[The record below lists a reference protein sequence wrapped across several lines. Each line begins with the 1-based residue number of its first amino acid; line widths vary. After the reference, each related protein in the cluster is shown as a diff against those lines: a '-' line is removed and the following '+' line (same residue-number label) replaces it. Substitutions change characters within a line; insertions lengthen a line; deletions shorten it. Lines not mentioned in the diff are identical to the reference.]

1 MQLELASLQN
11 VAGFEEISS
20 GQTSRIRADL
30 RDWGQEWK
38 NLGQKLRIW
47 GRSEQLGVAHQGWGW
62 YRSVHTKNAGQ
73 DFVCPK
79 YLIEVPATFCR
90 LESYLGTQD
99 TRGYPWK
106 LVKPQAV
113 SCI

>member
-11 VAGFEEISS
+11 VAGFDEISS

-47 GRSEQLGVAHQGWGW
+47 GRSEQLGVAHQGWGGTDLCTLKMQDRILSAPNISS
-62 YRSVHTKNAGQ
+62 RSLPRFADWRVT
-73 DFVCPK
+73 
-79 YLIEVPATFCR
+79 
-90 LESYLGTQD
+90 
-99 TRGYPWK
+99 
-106 LVKPQAV
+106 
-113 SCI
+113 